1 MKKLFLVLLVL
12 AIVAVAGWQAYKRI
26 TISAKKGLRR
36 GGGGAVTVETQPVR
50 KGVIKD
56 IGIFTGS
63 LLPKSQFV
71 VAPKVAGWLKKLL
84 VNVGDTVRQNQ
95 VIAVLDDEEFTQQV
109 EQAKAEL
116 QVAKANAENCA
127 TDLDLAQREYERAKT
142 LREKQIA
149 SASELDEAEATF
161 NACQTK
167 LKVSLAQATQKQAA
181 LEGANLRLSYTRVQ
195 AFWENAGEIRVVG
208 ERFVD
213 EGALL
218 QANQPIV
225 SILQNDP
232 LTAVVYVVEKDYP
245 KVQVGQQAIVSTD
258 AYPDK
263 TFTGAIVRIAPLLK
277 ETSRQARVEIE
288 IPNAD
293 HLLKPGMF
301 IRAQIE
307 FARHDNATLVPLAA
321 LVKRN
326 GQQGVFVAKP
336 ALDNDAQ
343 SPGTEPNNVKRSPPS
358 VWRASF
364 VPVTVGIISG
374 EITEVL
380 EPRISGSVV
389 TMGNHLLEDGSNI
402 ILPEDESAFGGE
414 TTPQKPTQPNR
425 LRRPEAGGKPQAGPG
440 GTKSGGPQ

>member
-1 MKKLFLVLLVL
+1 M
-12 AIVAVAGWQAYKRI
+12 A
-26 TISAKKGLRR
+26 
-36 GGGGAVTVETQPVR
+36 VETQPVR
-50 KGVIKD
+50 KDVIKD
-56 IGIFTGS
+56 IGVFTGS

-71 VAPKVAGWLKKLL
+71 VAPKVTGWLKKLL
-84 VNVGDTVRQNQ
+84 VNVGDMVRQNQ
-95 VIAVLDDEEFTQQV
+95 VIAILDDEEFTQQV

-195 AFWENAGEIRVVG
+195 AFWENAGETRAVG

-218 QANQPIV
+218 QANQSIV

-232 LTAVVYVVEKDYP
+232 LTAVVHVVEKDYP
-245 KVQVGQQAIVSTD
+245 KVHVGQQAIVSTD

-263 TFTGAIVRIAPLLK
+263 TFTGGIVRIAPLLK

-288 IPNAD
+288 IANAD

-326 GQQGVFVAKP
+326 GKQGVFIP
-336 ALDNDAQ
+336 
-343 SPGTEPNNVKRSPPS
+343 SPVTRRPSPEPGATSDDRRATSDEG
-358 VWRASF
+358 WRASF

-374 EITEVL
+374 EVVEVL
-380 EPRISGSVV
+380 EPQISGSVV
-389 TMGNHLLEDGSNI
+389 TIGNHLLEDGSEITVADN
-402 ILPEDESAFGGE
+402 ERSKEAA
-414 TTPQKPTQPNR
+414 QKQR
-425 LRRPEAGGKPQAGPG
+425 GKSEPVSVGTKPG
-440 GTKSGGPQ
+440 GAQ

>member
-1 MKKLFLVLLVL
+1 MKKPLLVLLVL
-12 AIVAVAGWQAYKRI
+12 TIVALACWLAYKRI
-26 TISAKKGLRR
+26 SSSGKNVPRTSR
-36 GGGGAVTVETQPVR
+36 AVAVAVEIQPIR
-50 KGVIKD
+50 KDVIKD
-56 IGIFTGS
+56 IGVFTGS

-71 VAPKVAGWLKKLL
+71 VAPKVTGWLKQLL

-95 VIAVLDDEEFTQQV
+95 VIAILDDEEFTQQV

-116 QVAKANAENCA
+116 QVAKANAENCT

-195 AFWENAGEIRVVG
+195 AFWENADQTRAVG

-245 KVQVGQQAIVSTD
+245 KVHVGQQAIVSTD

-263 TFTGAIVRIAPLLK
+263 TFTGGIVRIAPLLK

-288 IPNAD
+288 IPNTD
-293 HLLKPGMF
+293 HLLQPGMF

-307 FARHDNATLVPLAA
+307 FARHDNATLVPLTA

-326 GQQGVFVAKP
+326 GKQGVFIAEP
-336 ALDNDAQ
+336 AQGSN
-343 SPGTEPNNVKRSPPS
+343 PPLIAREQAGAGRPES
-358 VWRASF
+358 AISASRANF
-364 VPVTVGIISG
+364 VSVTVGIVSG
-374 EITEVL
+374 EIVEVL
-380 EPRISGSVV
+380 EPQISGSVV

-402 ILPEDESAFGGE
+402 MLPEKERRE
-414 TTPQKPTQPNR
+414 TTPQKS
-425 LRRPEAGGKPQAGPG
+425 GDKSQAGPA

>member
-1 MKKLFLVLLVL
+1 MQYMKKPLLVLLVL
-12 AIVAVAGWQAYKRI
+12 TIAAMACWLAYKRI
-26 TISAKKGLRR
+26 TASGKNVPRASR
-36 GGGGAVTVETQPVR
+36 AVSVAVETQPIR
-50 KGVIKD
+50 KDVIKD
-56 IGIFTGS
+56 IGVFTGS

-71 VAPKVAGWLKKLL
+71 VAPKVTGWLKQLL

-95 VIAVLDDEEFTQQV
+95 VIAILDDEEFTQQV

-116 QVAKANAENCA
+116 QVARANADNCA

-167 LKVSLAQATQKQAA
+167 LKVSLAQVTQKQAA
-181 LEGANLRLSYTRVQ
+181 LEGANLRLSYAKVH
-195 AFWENAGEIRVVG
+195 AFWENADQTRAVG

-232 LTAVVYVVEKDYP
+232 LTAVVHVVEKDYP

-263 TFTGAIVRIAPLLK
+263 IFSGGIVRIAPLLK

-288 IPNAD
+288 ISNAD
-293 HLLKPGMF
+293 YLLKPGMF

-326 GQQGVFVAKP
+326 GKQGVFIALRLGPGGRGTPAPGAGANLDNNP
-336 ALDNDAQ
+336 ALGA
-343 SPGTEPNNVKRSPPS
+343 
-358 VWRASF
+358 WRASF

-374 EITEVL
+374 EVVEVL
-380 EPRISGSVV
+380 EPQISGSVV
-389 TMGNHLLEDGSNI
+389 TMGNHLLEDGSEITMPDKERSKEPAQKERNKSE
-402 ILPEDESAFGGE
+402 PVSAG
-414 TTPQKPTQPNR
+414 TK
-425 LRRPEAGGKPQAGPG
+425 AGGAQ
-440 GTKSGGPQ
+440 

>member
-1 MKKLFLVLLVL
+1 MQYMKKLLSVLLVL
-12 AIVAVAGWQAYKRI
+12 TIAAMACWLAYKRI
-26 TISAKKGLRR
+26 TASTKKISRASRPV
-36 GGGGAVTVETQPVR
+36 AVAVETQPIR
-50 KGVIKD
+50 KDVIKD
-56 IGIFTGS
+56 IGVFTGS

-71 VAPKVAGWLKKLL
+71 VAPKVTGWLKQLL

-195 AFWENAGEIRVVG
+195 AFWENAGDIRAVG

-245 KVQVGQQAIVSTD
+245 KVHVGQQAIVSTD

-263 TFTGAIVRIAPLLK
+263 TFTGGIVRIAPLLK

-288 IPNAD
+288 IANTD

-326 GQQGVFVAKP
+326 GKQGVFVAKLGP
-336 ALDNDAQ
+336 TAENAKTAEEKSRLKISA
-343 SPGTEPNNVKRSPPS
+343 SSAHSAAKTGRV
-358 VWRASF
+358 SF

-374 EITEVL
+374 EVVEVL
-380 EPRISGSVV
+380 EPSTFAGPGLVV
-389 TMGNHLLEDGSNI
+389 TMGNHLLEDGSDI
-402 ILPEDESAFGGE
+402 MLPEENKISKIKM
-414 TTPQKPTQPNR
+414 QN
-425 LRRPEAGGKPQAGPG
+425 
-440 GTKSGGPQ
+440 